1 MSGAHA
7 RPRTKPA
14 PPFVLAAAVTAQ
26 TLVLLD
32 NTILNIAVDV
42 LSDPVRGIGASG
54 SELAW
59 AVSTYPLMFAALVFT
74 GGALSDRF
82 GPRAVLISGLI
93 VLALASIVA
102 AVSGDATVLVL
113 ARGVMGIG
121 GALVTPA
128 TLAIATLG
136 VPPEHRA
143 RAIAI
148 WSSAG
153 GVAVAIGP
161 VLGGLLL
168 ARFWWGS
175 IFLVN
180 VPIALVCIVG
190 ALSFVPKLSI
200 SDKRPLDPAGLILS
214 MLGLGG
220 LVFGIIEGGR
230 AGWTDPLAVTT
241 ALAGI
246 ALIVV
251 FTLVQLRS
259 RHPSFDV
266 RLFTSP
272 RFAGGALGLLF
283 SFAGL
288 SGQLFYCAF
297 YLQGIL
303 RLSPAEAGLVM
314 TGAAV
319 GIVAGNQ
326 LSPRVA
332 AALTTRWTAFAGLL
346 LATMTYAAFVLFDT
360 HTPLVYLVLLLLAQ
374 GLGAG
379 LVLPPI
385 TSEML
390 AVLRPGHT
398 GAGAAI
404 SAAARP
410 LGSTLGVAALG
421 SLLAAGYAAAIT
433 PALAGLP
440 DAARD
445 QAVASAEGAR
455 AVGRALGRPDLI
467 SAADNAYLHAMDLTA
482 MVTAAVS
489 LAGCLIIVRCFRR
502 EN

>member
-1 MSGAHA
+1 MTSTVTQT
-7 RPRTKPA
+7 RPR
-14 PPFVLAAAVTAQ
+14 FVLAAAVTAQ

-42 LSDPVRGIGASG
+42 LSDPVRGIGASA

-59 AVSTYPLMFAALVFT
+59 AVSTYPLMFAALIFT

-82 GPRAVLISGLI
+82 GPRATLVSGLT
-93 VLALASIVA
+93 VLALASVFA
-102 AVSGDATVLVL
+102 AVSRDPALLVV

-136 VPPEHRA
+136 VPPERRA
-143 RAIAI
+143 RAVAT
-148 WSSAG
+148 WTSAS

-161 VLGGLLL
+161 VLGGVLLD
-168 ARFWWGS
+168 RFWWGS
-175 IFLVN
+175 VFLVN
-180 VPIALVCIVG
+180 VPIAAVCVIG

-230 AGWTDPLAVTT
+230 AGWTDPLALTT
-241 ALAGI
+241 VLTGL
-246 ALIVV
+246 ALIVA
-251 FTLVQLRS
+251 FALVQLRS

-266 RLFTSP
+266 RLFTRP
-272 RFAGGALGLLF
+272 RFAGGALGLLL

-288 SGQLFYCAF
+288 AGQLFYCAF
-297 YLQGIL
+297 YLQGVHG
-303 RLSPAEAGLVM
+303 LSPAQAGLVM

-326 LSPRVA
+326 LSPRAA
-332 AALTTRWTAFAGLL
+332 AALSTRWTALAGLL
-346 LATMTYAAFVLFDT
+346 LATATYAAFVLFDA
-360 HTPLVYLVLLLLAQ
+360 HTPLVYLVLLLVAQ

-379 LVLPPI
+379 LAVPPV

-390 AVLRPGHT
+390 AVLPAGRT

-421 SLLAAGYAAAIT
+421 SLLAAAYSTAIA
-433 PALAGLP
+433 PSLAGLP
-440 DAARD
+440 GTAREQAA
-445 QAVASAEGAR
+445 ASAEGAR
-455 AVGRALGRPDLI
+455 AVGQALGRPDLI
-467 SAADNAYLHAMDLTA
+467 SAADNAYLRAMDLTA
-482 MVTAAVS
+482 IVTAVVS
-489 LAGCLIIVRCFRR
+489 LLGCMIIVRCFRR
-502 EN
+502 ED

>member
-1 MSGAHA
+1 MTGTTTRTASG
-7 RPRTKPA
+7 
-14 PPFVLAAAVTAQ
+14 FVLAAAVTAQ

-59 AVSTYPLMFAALVFT
+59 AVSTYPLMFAALIFT

-82 GPRAVLISGLI
+82 GPRAVLVTGLT

-136 VPPEHRA
+136 VPPERRA
-143 RAIAI
+143 RAVAI
-148 WSSAG
+148 WSSAS

-168 ARFWWGS
+168 DRFWWGS
-175 IFLVN
+175 VFLVN
-180 VPIALVCIVG
+180 VPIALVCIAG

-200 SDKRPLDPAGLILS
+200 SDKRPLDPAGLLLS
-214 MLGLGG
+214 MFGLGG

-230 AGWTDPLAVTT
+230 TGWTDPLVLTT
-241 ALAGI
+241 LLAGI

-259 RHPSFDV
+259 QHPSFDF
-266 RLFTSP
+266 RLFSRP
-272 RFAGGALGLLF
+272 RFAGGALGLLL

-288 SGQLFYCAF
+288 AGQLFYCAF
-297 YLQGIL
+297 YLQGIHG
-303 RLSPAEAGLVM
+303 LSPAQAGLVM

-319 GIVAGNQ
+319 GIVVGNQ

-332 AALTTRWTAFAGLL
+332 AALSTRWTAFTGLL
-346 LATMTYAAFVLFDT
+346 LATCTYAAFVLFDA
-360 HTPLVYLVLLLLAQ
+360 HTPLVYLVLLLAVQ
-374 GLGAG
+374 GFGVG
-379 LVLPPI
+379 LVVPPV

-390 AVLRPGHT
+390 AVLPAGRT

-404 SAAARP
+404 SSASRP
-410 LGSTLGVAALG
+410 LGSTLGVAVLG
-421 SLLAAGYAAAIT
+421 SLLSAGYASAIT
-433 PALAGLP
+433 PSLAGLP

-445 QAVASAEGAR
+445 QALASAEGAR
-455 AVGRALGRPDLI
+455 AVGRALGRTDLI
-467 SAADNAYLHAMDLTA
+467 SAADNAYLHAMDVTA
-482 MVTAAVS
+482 VFTAAVS
-489 LAGCLIIVRCFRR
+489 LIGCLIIVRCFRR